1 MINVDDQHET
11 LALTMKGKGF
21 SVQDFSYVKAI
32 TRAKIRMDA
41 INKMIPNG
49 FTPEPT
55 KWTAIE
61 KTITKTNSDAQPSAL
76 AGAMP
81 TPRALGLNQGFLESI
96 L

>member
-1 MINVDDQHET
+1 
-11 LALTMKGKGF
+11 MKDKEI
-21 SVQDFSYVKAI
+21 SAQDFSYVKEI
-32 TRAKIRMDA
+32 TKTKIRMEA

-81 TPRALGLNQGFLESI
+81 TPRALGLNQGFLESM